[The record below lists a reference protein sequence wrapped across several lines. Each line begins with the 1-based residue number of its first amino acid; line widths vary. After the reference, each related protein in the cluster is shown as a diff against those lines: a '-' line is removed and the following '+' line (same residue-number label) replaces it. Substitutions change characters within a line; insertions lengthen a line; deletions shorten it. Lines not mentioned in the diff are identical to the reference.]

1 MNQPP
6 NSKGGSTLLQEQK
19 KKKSEYFWALKSR
32 IKYIDSSVHGI
43 LQARTLGWVAIS
55 FSMKKEI
62 TELKRKYFFKRER
75 EKQMN

>member
-6 NSKGGSTLLQEQK
+6 NSKGGSTLLKEQ